1 MTRGWIASLI
11 ALGLVLE
18 AAQASALT
26 LTFDGFSHGEIISTA
41 QGVIITTVNFNN
53 GSDPDYGIAF
63 DTTVSSSADPDLQ
76 VNGGWAG
83 GNLAPNPSLPLNN
96 ILIIQENNTCN
107 GVSCTDPDD
116 EGGRDAGTFT
126 FDYTS
131 VGSMSTF
138 AFDLVDVESGTMENG
153 SVEFLFM
160 GTQVDIFSFDGF
172 LSLEGQSVAYGNRT
186 ANHVDLGEVG
196 VFDKI
201 IITMGGSGGIDN
213 VSTVPEPG
221 TLALCGVGLVALAF
235 LRRRRP
241 GA

>member
-1 MTRGWIASLI
+1 LFSGKE
-11 ALGLVLE
+11 E
-18 AAQASALT
+18 AAPTALWK
-26 LTFDGFSHGEIISTA
+26 
-41 QGVIITTVNFNN
+41 TV
-53 GSDPDYGIAF
+53 
-63 DTTVSSSADPDLQ
+63 
-76 VNGGWAG
+76 
-83 GNLAPNPSLPLNN
+83 GND
-96 ILIIQENNTCN
+96 TCN

-126 FDYTS
+126 LDYTS
-131 VGSMSTF
+131 VGPMSTF

-172 LSLEGQSVAYGNRT
+172 LSLGQSVAYGNRT
-186 ANHVDLGEVG
+186 ANHVDLGAVG

-221 TLALCGVGLVALAF
+221 TLALCGVGLVALAL